1 MILIT
6 VMTIKMTL
14 IMVGRRM
21 LLSPTCPGPTLFTP
35 ATRNSYSIPFSSP
48 EISWDVKNTMMCLFI
63 PCKKIYHLVMNVW
76 VSYQDVRQ
84 FVLVLDPAIPH
95 PAQIV
100 LEICDFIKNFWVL
113 PITLQVSVGPHR
125 LFPLQVH
132 CDLVVCVHQSEEGVD
147 NDEADLFNISS

>member
-1 MILIT
+1 M
-6 VMTIKMTL
+6 
-14 IMVGRRM
+14 
-21 LLSPTCPGPTLFTP
+21 
-35 ATRNSYSIPFSSP
+35 
-48 EISWDVKNTMMCLFI
+48 
-63 PCKKIYHLVMNVW
+63 MNVW

-100 LEICDFIKNFWVL
+100 LEIWDFIKNFWVL